1 MIPPRSLHAS
11 WGDAVIRPTFATSR
25 RAFAAGAIAAAVS
38 GRALGAPTLTA
49 ESPMGP
55 FYPLRRPGDADAD
68 LTRVAGRRGRAS
80 GQVIEVSGRVLDRFG
95 KPVEG
100 ARIELWQANAAGRY
114 DHANDPA
121 TAPLDPAFQ
130 GYAEL
135 VTGADGEW
143 RITTVKPAAYGSP
156 IGMRTPHI
164 HFDIRGRTH
173 RLPAQMYFA
182 DEAAANAG
190 DALFRDLGA
199 DAPTSVAAL
208 VADHRYR
215 WDIVLMDG

>member
-1 MIPPRSLHAS
+1 VTSQSL
-11 WGDAVIRPTFATSR
+11 ISR
-25 RAFAAGAIAAAVS
+25 RAFAAGAVALAAG
-38 GRALGAPTLTA
+38 GRALAAPALTA

-55 FYPLRRPGDADAD
+55 FYPLVQPMDADAD
-68 LTRVAGRRGRAS
+68 LTRVAGRSARAT

-100 ARIELWQANAAGRY
+100 ARIELWQANGAGRY

-121 TAPLDPAFQ
+121 TAPLDPDFQ
-130 GYAEL
+130 GYASL
-135 VTGADGEW
+135 TTGADGQW
-143 RITTVKPAAYGSP
+143 RITTIKPAAYNSP
-156 IGMRTPHI
+156 IGLRTPHI
-164 HFDIRGRTH
+164 HFDVRGRTH

-182 DEAAANAG
+182 DEAKLNG
-190 DALFRDLGA
+190 EDTLFRQLGE

-208 VADHRYR
+208 AGERSYR